1 MKSLLT
7 LSLLAVLVLAGCSD
21 ALTEAEPEASLEAAS
36 GTYGYAAEYEVVVRN
51 ITKGQPFTP
60 PLAATHNGHVDMFT
74 VGHKAS
80 FGIKEIAENGNLAPL
95 VDYLS
100 ASNNVSDVV
109 VAVAGDPPPVMPGN
123 EVRFNISAKHGSKYI
138 SFASMLICTND
149 GFTGIDAAM
158 LPRNVGE
165 YSHFNLNA
173 YDAGTEINTEDF
185 ADIVPPCQGLVGISS
200 DDDGTGESN
209 PALAENGYITRHGGV
224 KGGNDLVPGVHG
236 WKNPVAKV
244 RVRRVR

>member
-7 LSLLAVLVLAGCSD
+7 LSLLAMLVLAGCSD
-21 ALTEAEPEASLEAAS
+21 ALTEAEPEAALEAAS
-36 GTYGYAAEYEVVVRN
+36 GKYGHTAEYEVVVRN

-60 PLAATHNGHVDMFT
+60 PLVATHNSHVDMFT
-74 VGHKAS
+74 VGDKAS

-95 VDYLS
+95 IDYLS
-100 ASNNVSDVV
+100 ASDNVSDVV
-109 VAVAGDPPPVMPGN
+109 VAVAGDPPPVLPGK
-123 EVRFNISAKHGSKYI
+123 EVRFTITANSGSKYI

-158 LPRNVGE
+158 LPRYVGE
-165 YSHFNLNA
+165 YSHFNLSG

-200 DDDGTGESN
+200 DDAGTGESN
-209 PALAENGYITRHGGV
+209 PALAENGYITKHSGV
-224 KGGNDLVPGVHG
+224 KGGNDLVAGVHG
-236 WKNPVAKV
+236 WRNPLAKV
-244 RVRRVR
+244 RVRRIR